1 MVVRHPGNRVHAGT
15 GRMEGSIPSPGT
27 QQHTERTEATM
38 QMFIEH
44 EETISREKWKA
55 DALDLIEQ
63 LAKTGREF
71 TSDDLY
77 AAGLG
82 PAPHP
87 NLVGPVFYRAM
98 NLGYIIPTHRV
109 RKSQRKARRRGWIA
123 EYIGTAHM
131 THPTD

>member
-1 MVVRHPGNRVHAGT
+1 MWND
-15 GRMEGSIPSPGT
+15 
-27 QQHTERTEATM
+27 M

-44 EETISREKWKA
+44 EETTAREAWKQ
-55 DALDLIEQ
+55 DALGLIVQ

-77 AAGLG
+77 NAGLG

-87 NLVGPVFYRAM
+87 NLVGPVFYRAL

-109 RKSQRKARRRGWIA
+109 RKSQRNARRGGWGA
-123 EYIGTAHM
+123 EYRGAHNM
-131 THPTD
+131 TTNTN

>member
-1 MVVRHPGNRVHAGT
+1 
-15 GRMEGSIPSPGT
+15 
-27 QQHTERTEATM
+27 M
-38 QMFIEH
+38 QMFVEH
-44 EETISREKWKA
+44 EETLSREKWKA
-55 DALDLIEQ
+55 DALDLIEK

-87 NLVGPVFYRAM
+87 NMVGPVFYRAM

-109 RKSQRKARRRGWIA
+109 HKSQRKARRRGWVA
-123 EYIGTAHM
+123 EYLGAAHM
-131 THPTD
+131 VHPTV

>member
-1 MVVRHPGNRVHAGT
+1 
-15 GRMEGSIPSPGT
+15 
-27 QQHTERTEATM
+27 M

-44 EETISREKWKA
+44 EETINREAWTA

-77 AAGLG
+77 NAGLG

-87 NLVGPVFYRAM
+87 NMVGPVFYRAM

-131 THPTD
+131 THPTA

>member
-1 MVVRHPGNRVHAGT
+1 
-15 GRMEGSIPSPGT
+15 MEGSIPSPGT
-27 QQHTERTEATM
+27 HTPSTNGNIM
-38 QMFIEH
+38 QLFIEH
-44 EETISREKWKA
+44 EETLAREKWKA
-55 DALDLIEQ
+55 DGLALIEQ

-87 NLVGPVFYRAM
+87 NMVGPVFNRAL

-109 RKSQRKARRRGWIA
+109 RKSQRKARRRGWVA

-131 THPTD
+131 TNTTA

>member
-1 MVVRHPGNRVHAGT
+1 
-15 GRMEGSIPSPGT
+15 MEGSSPSPGT
-27 QQHTERTEATM
+27 QQQHTERTEATM

-77 AAGLG
+77 NAGLG

-87 NLVGPVFYRAM
+87 NMVGPVFYRAM

-123 EYIGTAHM
+123 EYIGAHHM
-131 THPTD
+131 TTSTN

>member
-1 MVVRHPGNRVHAGT
+1 
-15 GRMEGSIPSPGT
+15 
-27 QQHTERTEATM
+27 M

-44 EETISREKWKA
+44 EETINRETWKA

-87 NLVGPVFYRAM
+87 NMVGPLFYRAM

-109 RKSQRKARRRGWIA
+109 RRSERKARRHGWVA
-123 EYIGTAHM
+123 EYIGAAHM
-131 THPTD
+131 TISTNNHIYTP

>member
-1 MVVRHPGNRVHAGT
+1 
-15 GRMEGSIPSPGT
+15 
-27 QQHTERTEATM
+27 
-38 QMFIEH
+38 MFIEH
-44 EETISREKWKA
+44 EETTAREKWKG
-55 DALDLIEQ
+55 DALRLIVQ

-87 NLVGPVFYRAM
+87 NMVGPVFNRAL

-109 RKSQRKARRRGWIA
+109 YRSQRSARRGGWVA
-123 EYIGTAHM
+123 EYVGAAHM
-131 THPTD
+131 VNPAA

>member
-1 MVVRHPGNRVHAGT
+1 
-15 GRMEGSIPSPGT
+15 
-27 QQHTERTEATM
+27 M

-44 EETISREKWKA
+44 EETIDRDKWKQ
-55 DALDLIEQ
+55 DALDMIVQ

-77 AAGLG
+77 NAGLG

-87 NLVGPVFYRAM
+87 NLVGPVFYRAL

-109 RKSQRKARRRGWIA
+109 RKSQRNARRGGWVA
-123 EYIGTAHM
+123 VYIGAIHM
-131 THPTD
+131 IKEGNLQ

>member
-1 MVVRHPGNRVHAGT
+1 
-15 GRMEGSIPSPGT
+15 
-27 QQHTERTEATM
+27 M

-63 LAKTGREF
+63 LAKTGKEF
-71 TSDDLY
+71 TSDDMY
-77 AAGLG
+77 KAGLA

-87 NLVGPVFYRAM
+87 NMVGPVFYRAL

-109 RKSQRKARRRGWIA
+109 RKSQRNARRGGWVAI
-123 EYIGTAHM
+123 YIGAIHM
-131 THPTD
+131 THPEA

>member
-1 MVVRHPGNRVHAGT
+1 
-15 GRMEGSIPSPGT
+15 
-27 QQHTERTEATM
+27 M
-38 QMFIEH
+38 QLFIEH
-44 EETISREKWKA
+44 EETLAREKWKA
-55 DALDLIEQ
+55 DALDLIAQ

-87 NLVGPVFYRAM
+87 NMVGPVFNRAL

-109 RKSQRKARRRGWIA
+109 RRSQRKARRHGWIA
-123 EYIGTAHM
+123 EYRGAHHM
-131 THPTD
+131 TTTQNINTP

>member
-1 MVVRHPGNRVHAGT
+1 MAAP
-15 GRMEGSIPSPGT
+15 MPLE
-27 QQHTERTEATM
+27 E
-38 QMFIEH
+38 
-44 EETISREKWKA
+44 EETTAREAWKT

-87 NLVGPVFYRAM
+87 NMVGPVFNRAM

-109 RKSQRKARRRGWIA
+109 RKSQRKARRGGWVA
-123 EYIGTAHM
+123 EYVGAIHM
-131 THPTD
+131 MNPAA

>member
-1 MVVRHPGNRVHAGT
+1 MWND
-15 GRMEGSIPSPGT
+15 
-27 QQHTERTEATM
+27 M

-44 EETISREKWKA
+44 EETTAREAWKA
-55 DALDLIEQ
+55 DALDLIVQ

-77 AAGLG
+77 KSGLG

-87 NLVGPVFYRAM
+87 NLVGPVFYRAL

-109 RKSQRKARRRGWIA
+109 RKSQRNARRGGWVA
-123 EYIGTAHM
+123 EYRGAHHM
-131 THPTD
+131 TTNTN